1 MSSSSPSSVS
11 DGRTTPVTKETHVA
25 EASHAAAAEKKS
37 ENLVGTWVN
46 MMDKL
51 LDTLHASYSDD
62 PSDPSYDAEAGALIA
77 TQRQQF
83 KAFVLT
89 SEDLQDKS
97 IRAWHDAMMPFYDL
111 CRDRNA
117 EAILKARCWILERI
131 KFEHV
136 WRDPSLDD
144 ESRGILWEYVNDLNS
159 YANMYCTMSPE
170 LLEKVGSIASRCE
183 EAGHTGDLKKMSMRE
198 LIDMSTETWK
208 SMGSDDIRE
217 LTSNLPN
224 LFQAVGGA
232 KGMQSM
238 LEQAGGGELM
248 SVFQSAFSY
257 SQAQGGDGSGDSS
270 GGSTPGGALNIE
282 QMLSSLT
289 QIFQSGPMGASTTGA
304 PSSGGTSSGGDSTG
318 GVGESKGE

>member
-1 MSSSSPSSVS
+1 MSSSSSV
-11 DGRTTPVTKETHVA
+11 TEPPVDQSRVA
-25 EASHAAAAEKKS
+25 EASHAAASGKKS
-37 ENLVGTWVN
+37 ENLVSTWVN

-62 PSDPSYDAEAGALIA
+62 PSSDSYDAEAGPLIA
-77 TQRQQF
+77 TQRSQF
-83 KAFVLT
+83 QTFVLN
-89 SEDLQDKS
+89 SEALQEKS

-136 WRDPSLDD
+136 WRDPTLDD
-144 ESRGILWEYVNDLNS
+144 ESRDILWEYVNDLNS
-159 YANMYCTMSPE
+159 YANMYCTMSAD
-170 LLEKVGSIASRCE
+170 LLERVGSIASRAE
-183 EAGHTGDLKKMSMRE
+183 AAGHTGDLKKMSLKE
-198 LIDMSTETWK
+198 VIDMSTETWK
-208 SMGSDDIRE
+208 SLGADDIRD

-224 LFQAVGGA
+224 LFQAVGGT

-248 SVFQSAFSY
+248 AVFQSAFSY
-257 SQAQGGDGSGDSS
+257 SQGAAGAEGSGSAGSS
-270 GGSTPGGALNIE
+270 APTGDEAAAQPQLNIE

-289 QIFQSGPMGASTTGA
+289 NIFQEGEMGAAMSHMVGSMAGGA
-304 PSSGGTSSGGDSTG
+304 PS
-318 GVGESKGE
+318 GVSESKGEE

>member
-1 MSSSSPSSVS
+1 MSSSTSELPKDDTVS
-11 DGRTTPVTKETHVA
+11 T
-25 EASHAAAAEKKS
+25 EASHTTSETGKG

-51 LDTLHASYSDD
+51 LDTLHSSYSDD
-62 PSDPSYDAEAGALIA
+62 PSDPSYDAEAGPLIA

-89 SEDLQDKS
+89 SDELKDKS

-111 CRDRNA
+111 CREKNA
-117 EAILKARCWILERI
+117 DAILKARCWILERI

-136 WRDPSLDD
+136 WRDPTLDD
-144 ESRGILWEYVNDLNS
+144 ESRDILWEYVNNLNS
-159 YANMYCTMSPE
+159 YANMYCTMSPD
-170 LLEKVGSIASRCE
+170 LLEKVGSIASRAE
-183 EAGHTGDLKKMSMRE
+183 AAGHTGDLKKMSLKE
-198 LIDMSTETWK
+198 VIDMSTETWK
-208 SMGSDDIRE
+208 SLGSDDIRD

-238 LEQAGGGELM
+238 LETAGGGELM

-257 SQAQGGDGSGDSS
+257 SQSQAGGGSAGAPAATGDG
-270 GGSTPGGALNIE
+270 TQPQLNIE

-289 QIFQSGPMGASTTGA
+289 QVFQ
-304 PSSGGTSSGGDSTG
+304 
-318 GVGESKGE
+318 GVGMGDTPSEGGSSEAK